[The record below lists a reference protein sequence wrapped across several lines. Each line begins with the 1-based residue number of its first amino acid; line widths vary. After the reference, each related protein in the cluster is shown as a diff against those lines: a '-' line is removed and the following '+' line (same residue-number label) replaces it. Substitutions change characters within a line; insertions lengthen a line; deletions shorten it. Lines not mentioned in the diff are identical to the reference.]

1 MTEEEAKARAIAW
14 MAEPWDGGP
23 FEDALAALLLSV
35 AAEQRERDAVVC
47 ECQQVQIAKR
57 RPARIEVDDTQ
68 PANLMAQKCAAAI
81 RGES

>member
-47 ECQQVQIAKR
+47 EEYADN
-57 RPARIEVDDTQ
+57 AET
-68 PANLMAQKCAAAI
+68 AGFSSLAAAI